1 MILTGGLALQAIF
14 LHCDQKGRS
23 VVDGIRSNDLSFVLW
38 GESKLEIK
46 RLLEKQARKEIDF
59 TNGMSFHSDH
69 DLGL

>member
-1 MILTGGLALQAIF
+1 M
-14 LHCDQKGRS
+14 
-23 VVDGIRSNDLSFVLW
+23 

-59 TNGMSFHSDH
+59 TNGTSFHSVP